1 MRCCDWLIRRS
12 SRQTKFSSQRK
23 PSLFEVSIMAAADIF
38 SSSDGS
44 DFDISEPDDSDSDSD
59 HSVSNGRVDDSML
72 VKSMFDSETD
82 DGDFA
87 GFVDKWI
94 ESGTLGRPINAGGG
108 DGDGRRGRR
117 RGRGRGR
124 GSGRGR
130 PVPVGRARGR
140 GRGRQLPL
148 GGPGG
153 DGSDS
158 DGSDSDGSDS
168 DSGGTDFQPCGTT
181 PQFCMPPGAQVI
193 HPPEAGALQY
203 FDLFYT
209 EEVWQKIV
217 TETNIYAAQQ
227 RAAHPPPPFAPRWQ
241 PVTIETMKAFIGLTL
256 VMGITPMPHRHNY
269 WRKAKW
275 RFETPV
281 GKVMSRDRFDLIW
294 RYFHLQD
301 STIAPAEPDALWKL
315 RWYIDTLIVN
325 FKYTYTPDENVTVD
339 ESMIKFKGRLR
350 FRQYLPSKPI
360 KWGIKAWALCESSTG
375 YLWNFQIYTGR
386 AERQQQHEHGLSY
399 RVVMDLSTD
408 LHGSYMRVYTD
419 NFYSSVELF
428 QAMRARGLLAC
439 GTVRAN
445 RRGLPVNLLPRN
457 VRLQRGEFRVAQKNE
472 LMCAV
477 WMDTKAVMVLSN
489 WHDPSTHGSVKRRGG
504 GVERVP
510 VEVPM
515 ALEDYQ
521 DHMGG
526 VDLCDQMVGYYLLK
540 HRSNKWWR
548 RLYFHLQM
556 VAVHNAYVV
565 ARQSNPGPSAMRW
578 RSYQD
583 FVEELAE
590 SLVGDVRSARA
601 APLVLAPQRATA
613 LHTIVK
619 LYERSKTCRE
629 CSVRGGK
636 RQRRDE
642 VRVSSM

>member
-158 DGSDSDGSDS
+158 DGSDSGGSDS
-168 DSGGTDFQPCGTT
+168 DSGGPDFQPCGTT

-217 TETNIYAAQQ
+217 TETNIYAA
-227 RAAHPPPPFAPRWQ
+227 HPR
-241 PVTIETMKAFIGLTL
+241 
-256 VMGITPMPHRHNY
+256 R
-269 WRKAKW
+269 
-275 RFETPV
+275 
-281 GKVMSRDRFDLIW
+281 S
-294 RYFHLQD
+294 HLGGNQ
-301 STIAPAEPDALWKL
+301 
-315 RWYIDTLIVN
+315 
-325 FKYTYTPDENVTVD
+325 
-339 ESMIKFKGRLR
+339 
-350 FRQYLPSKPI
+350 
-360 KWGIKAWALCESSTG
+360 
-375 YLWNFQIYTGR
+375 
-386 AERQQQHEHGLSY
+386 
-399 RVVMDLSTD
+399 
-408 LHGSYMRVYTD
+408 
-419 NFYSSVELF
+419 
-428 QAMRARGLLAC
+428 
-439 GTVRAN
+439 
-445 RRGLPVNLLPRN
+445 
-457 VRLQRGEFRVAQKNE
+457 LQ
-472 LMCAV
+472 
-477 WMDTKAVMVLSN
+477 
-489 WHDPSTHGSVKRRGG
+489 
-504 GVERVP
+504 
-510 VEVPM
+510 
-515 ALEDYQ
+515 
-521 DHMGG
+521 
-526 VDLCDQMVGYYLLK
+526 LK
-540 HRSNKWWR
+540 
-548 RLYFHLQM
+548 Q
-556 VAVHNAYVV
+556 
-565 ARQSNPGPSAMRW
+565 
-578 RSYQD
+578 
-583 FVEELAE
+583 
-590 SLVGDVRSARA
+590 
-601 APLVLAPQRATA
+601 
-613 LHTIVK
+613 
-619 LYERSKTCRE
+619 
-629 CSVRGGK
+629 
-636 RQRRDE
+636 
-642 VRVSSM
+642 